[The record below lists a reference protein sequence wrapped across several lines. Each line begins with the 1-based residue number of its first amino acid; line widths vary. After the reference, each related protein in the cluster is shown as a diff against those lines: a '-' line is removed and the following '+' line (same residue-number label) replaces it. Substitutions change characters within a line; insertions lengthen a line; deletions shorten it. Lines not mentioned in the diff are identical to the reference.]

1 MKKNSLNFSDN
12 ISEIIVFKD
21 KQFQNNQI
29 VKEQLSLYTQASD
42 ALQTKVEKFEERDTA
57 VESWM

>member
-21 KQFQNNQI
+21 KEFQNNQI
-29 VKEQLSLYTQASD
+29 VKEQLSLYTQTSD